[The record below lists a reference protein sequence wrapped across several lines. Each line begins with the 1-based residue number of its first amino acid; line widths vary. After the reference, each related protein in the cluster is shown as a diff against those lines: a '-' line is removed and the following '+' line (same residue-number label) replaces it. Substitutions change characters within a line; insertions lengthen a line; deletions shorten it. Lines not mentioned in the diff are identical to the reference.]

1 LFYTKN
7 VVPKTSH
14 EVPKAQKGGNDFL
27 VVLGDPHEHH
37 GNPSLQLEPTN
48 YYQHYLIVLIEPTNY
63 L

>member
-1 LFYTKN
+1 LCYTKN
-7 VVPKTSH
+7 VIPKTSH

-48 YYQHYLIVLIEPTNY
+48 YYQMWLHL
-63 L
+63 